1 MKKKIS
7 SFLVH
12 LELILVA
19 LFVLLPIVWIVTS
32 SFQVGNGLASATLIP
47 KELTIHN
54 YIRLFR
60 DTNYSDWFRNSFV
73 IASLNA
79 TISVILIMLTAW
91 VMSRFR
97 FTGRK
102 IGLMS
107 ILIISMFPTFLSMT
121 AIYTLFWNF
130 RLLDKPIALVII
142 YAAGAIPY
150 NVWLVK
156 GYLDGIPIEIDE
168 AAYIDGS
175 SYLKTF
181 ISMVLPLSKP
191 IITYCAVSQ
200 FMMPWMD
207 YILPN
212 MLLSSDENRT
222 LAVGLYSLISGKE
235 NSNFTMF
242 AAGSV
247 LIAVPITILFL
258 LFQSYLVKGIAQ
270 GANKG

>member
-7 SFLVH
+7 SFLIH
-12 LELILVA
+12 IELILVA

-32 SFQVGNGLASATLIP
+32 SFQIGNGLASATLLP
-47 KELTIHN
+47 KEFTINN
-54 YIRLFR
+54 YKRLFI
-60 DTNYSDWFRNSFV
+60 DTNYSSWFMNSFL
-73 IASLNA
+73 IAALNA

-107 ILIISMFPTFLSMT
+107 ILILSMFPTFLSMT

-181 ISMVLPLSKP
+181 TSIVLPLSKP

-258 LFQSYLVKGIAQ
+258 LFQSYLVKGIAS

>member
-7 SFLVH
+7 WLLVH
-12 LELILVA
+12 MELILVA
-19 LFVLLPIVWIVTS
+19 LFVILPIVWILMS
-32 SFQVGNGLASATLIP
+32 SFNVGNGLASATLIP
-47 KELTIHN
+47 KDLTMDN
-54 YIRLFR
+54 YKRLFTE
-60 DTNYSDWFRNSFV
+60 TNYERWFMNSFSV
-73 IASLNA
+73 AALNA
-79 TISVILIMLTAW
+79 VLSVTLIMLTAW

-97 FTGRK
+97 FKGRK
-102 IGLMS
+102 TGLMA
-107 ILIISMFPTFLSMT
+107 ILLLSMFPTFLSMT

-130 RLLDKPIALVII
+130 GLLDKTLSLVII
-142 YAAGAIPY
+142 YVAGAIPY

-156 GYLDGIPIEIDE
+156 GYLDGIPKEIDE

-175 SYLKTF
+175 THFKTF
-181 ISMVLPLSKP
+181 TKIVLPLSRP

-222 LAVGLYSLISGKE
+222 LAVGLFSMITGKE

-242 AAGSV
+242 AAGAV
-247 LIAVPITILFL
+247 LIAFPITILFL
-258 LFQSYLVKGIAQ
+258 FFQKYLVQGITA

>member
-54 YIRLFR
+54 YVRLFR

>member
-1 MKKKIS
+1 MKNKINW
-7 SFLVH
+7 LLIH

-19 LFVLLPIVWIVTS
+19 LFVIIPIVWIIMS
-32 SFQVGNGLASATLIP
+32 SLNTGNGLASASFIP
-47 KELTIHN
+47 KELTFDN
-54 YIRLFR
+54 YKRLFT
-60 DTNYSDWFRNSFV
+60 DSNYSKWFLNSFIV
-73 IASLNA
+73 AALNA
-79 TISVILIMLTAW
+79 VISVMLIMLTAW
-91 VMSRFR
+91 IMSRFR
-97 FTGRK
+97 FRGRK
-102 IGLMS
+102 TGLMA
-107 ILIISMFPTFLSMT
+107 ILLLSMFPTFLSMT

-130 RLLDKPIALVII
+130 RLLDKPVALVII

-156 GYLDGIPIEIDE
+156 GYLDGIPGEIDE

-175 SYLKTF
+175 TYLKTF
-181 ISMVLPLSKP
+181 TKIVLPLSRP

-212 MLLSSDENRT
+212 MLLSSDESRT
-222 LAVGLYSLISGKE
+222 LAVGLFGMISGKE

-242 AAGSV
+242 AAGAV
-247 LIAVPITILFL
+247 LIAVPITILFMF
-258 LFQSYLVKGIAQ
+258 FQKYLVQGIAA